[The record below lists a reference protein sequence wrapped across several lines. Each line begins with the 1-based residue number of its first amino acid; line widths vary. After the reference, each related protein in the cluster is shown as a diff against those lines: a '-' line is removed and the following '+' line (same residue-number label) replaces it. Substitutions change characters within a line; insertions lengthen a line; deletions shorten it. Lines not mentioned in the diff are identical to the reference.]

1 MSEKDIAR
9 IDTTMKH
16 LVELTKEQNITL
28 HKMLET
34 LTDTR
39 TTVAA
44 VCTQL
49 DSHSERIGK
58 LESDKTWIV
67 RLILAALITATIA
80 AVRVMQ

>member
-16 LVELTKEQNITL
+16 LVELTKEQNTTL

-39 TTVAA
+39 TTLAT
-44 VCTQL
+44 VCVQL

-67 RLILAALITATIA
+67 RLILAAFIAATIIA
-80 AVRVMQ
+80 IKVTQ

>member
-1 MSEKDIAR
+1 MPKEDIAR
-9 IDTTMKH
+9 IDATMKN
-16 LVELTKEQNITL
+16 LVELTKEQNTTL

-39 TTVAA
+39 TTLAT
-44 VCTQL
+44 VCVQL

-67 RLILAALITATIA
+67 RLILAAFIAATIIA
-80 AVRVMQ
+80 IKVTQ

>member
-58 LESDKTWIV
+58 LESDKSWLV
-67 RLILAALITATIA
+67 RLILAAFIAATIA
-80 AVRVMQ
+80 AIKVTQ